1 MENIIYNN
9 IDYPILSLIT
19 FLPLLGV
26 AFILLIRNE
35 VIIKWLALATT
46 LGTYIV
52 SLPIYEYFDKTTYKM
67 QFVEDYSWITTWNIN
82 YRVGVDGISVL
93 FIILVAILSILC
105 VTVSW
110 KAIQKQTKAFFNA
123 NKKS

>member
-1 MENIIYNN
+1 MEDIIYNN

-46 LGTYIV
+46 LGTFIV
-52 SLPIYEYFDKTTYKM
+52 SLPIYKYFDKTTYKM
-67 QFVEDYSWITTWNIN
+67 QFVESYPWITTWNIN
-82 YRVGVDGISVL
+82 YKV
-93 FIILVAILSILC
+93 
-105 VTVSW
+105 
-110 KAIQKQTKAFFNA
+110 
-123 NKKS
+123 